1 MILKGSLS
9 YINEFF
15 LYIINKIRKIY
26 LSSGL
31 YNNKISK
38 IDHKS
43 LEYKPS
49 PNLLDCLIKYDKK
62 KNKIE
67 DFYLNSI
74 WTNDEINERDYKKL
88 HSFFW
93 LFSLDLKSSKKITQ
107 SIILNWIDDNQNYNP
122 KNWEIDI
129 LSKRIISWISN
140 PKITY
145 EDSDQNYKEKFN
157 SNIKKQVNHLIN
169 EINRSAWVDDKMI
182 GCASIILTG
191 LSYKDKE
198 KYLNYGLGLLK
209 KITNFSFDSE
219 GFPKSRNLRQLIL
232 YLKYFILIRELLKES
247 QNEVP
252 EYLDEI
258 IFHLGQSYCFTWQN
272 TGHSLLFNGNHGED
286 NSDFD
291 KYLKFHGYKFKN
303 ESNEY
308 GGYVILKN
316 KNVILAVDLGSSPE
330 KKFSTDYQSGTLS
343 FEIVFNGKKLIS
355 NSGYFKDSKH
365 QLNSI
370 SKSTATHSTLV
381 LDNRSSSKMKKNS
394 DGILMIE
401 KGLKIIKKSVIAEK
415 NYWSVSGSHD
425 GYLNEYGMTHERRIE
440 FFPEANKFIGEDKLY
455 KKRKFKSSNFE
466 IRFHFEPGVK
476 ITKTQG
482 GKSIL
487 IELSNSG
494 WKFSC
499 KDHIIDVETGLY
511 FGKKNSFTENQNIFV
526 SGVAQ
531 NEDQVIK
538 WEIIKI

>member
-1 MILKGSLS
+1 M
-9 YINEFF
+9 
-15 LYIINKIRKIY
+15 
-26 LSSGL
+26 
-31 YNNKISK
+31 
-38 IDHKS
+38 
-43 LEYKPS
+43 
-49 PNLLDCLIKYDKK
+49 
-62 KNKIE
+62 
-67 DFYLNSI
+67 DF
-74 WTNDEINERDYKKL
+74 K
-88 HSFFW
+88 F
-93 LFSLDLKSSKKITQ
+93 
-107 SIILNWIDDNQNYNP
+107 
-122 KNWEIDI
+122 
-129 LSKRIISWISN
+129 
-140 PKITY
+140 KITY

-272 TGHSLLFNGNHGED
+272 TGHSLLFNGNHEEN

-330 KKFSTDYQSGTLS
+330 KNLALIINQEHCHLKLF
-343 FEIVFNGKKLIS
+343 FNGKKLIS
-355 NSGYFKDSKH
+355 NSGYFKDPKH

-381 LDNRSSSKMKKNS
+381 LDNRSTSKMKKNS
-394 DGILMIE
+394 DGILMME
-401 KGLKIIKKSVIAEK
+401 KRIKDYKKNQLLQKKIIGVYLGRTMVI
-415 NYWSVSGSHD
+415 
-425 GYLNEYGMTHERRIE
+425 
-440 FFPEANKFIGEDKLY
+440 
-455 KKRKFKSSNFE
+455 
-466 IRFHFEPGVK
+466 
-476 ITKTQG
+476 
-482 GKSIL
+482 
-487 IELSNSG
+487 
-494 WKFSC
+494 
-499 KDHIIDVETGLY
+499 
-511 FGKKNSFTENQNIFV
+511 
-526 SGVAQ
+526 
-531 NEDQVIK
+531 
-538 WEIIKI
+538 